1 MSTFTNM
8 RIGNRLALGF
18 GIVLALATLMA
29 GLGIWQLQAQQAAN
43 QRLMEVPLAKERM
56 ISDWYRHLTN
66 GINRTIAIAKST
78 DPSLGP
84 YFSKETAAATSTS
97 SELQKQIIPLLQA
110 ESEKELFQR
119 IMDARA
125 VYLSTRDAMTKQK
138 VAGNMQE
145 ATSIFENQFIPGARK
160 YQALVEELVDS
171 QRRYMDKT
179 SVEIAASS
187 QASRQG
193 ILALSI
199 IAVLFGILFAW
210 RLTVGI
216 TRPLMRAVQVARN
229 IAGGD
234 LTSRI
239 EVHSTDETGQ
249 LLQSLHEMN
258 SNLFRLVGNV
268 RQGTHSIASA
278 SSQIAEGNL
287 DLSSRTE
294 EQSSSLTE
302 TASAMEQLTTTVKQT
317 ADNAQLA
324 NQLAVSTSQIAE
336 KSGRSAHEVVTTM
349 ESINGSARKIVDIIG
364 VIDGIAFQ
372 TNILALNAAVEAAR
386 AGEQG
391 RGFAVV
397 ASEVRHLAQRSATA
411 AKEIK
416 TLIDDAVGKVETGSR
431 LVGEAGVTIQ
441 EVVASVKRVTDIVG
455 EISMASNEQSVGIEQ
470 VNQAIVQMDQV
481 TRQNATLV
489 EEAAAATGSLLGQ
502 AKQLT
507 EAISVFRLDTA
518 GEAVAVA
525 LAAPA
530 GSLRTV
536 RKLAA

>member
-1 MSTFTNM
+1 M

>member
-1 MSTFTNM
+1 
-8 RIGNRLALGF
+8 
-18 GIVLALATLMA
+18 
-29 GLGIWQLQAQQAAN
+29 
-43 QRLMEVPLAKERM
+43 
-56 ISDWYRHLTN
+56 
-66 GINRTIAIAKST
+66 
-78 DPSLGP
+78 
-84 YFSKETAAATSTS
+84 
-97 SELQKQIIPLLQA
+97 
-110 ESEKELFQR
+110 
-119 IMDARA
+119 
-125 VYLSTRDAMTKQK
+125 
-138 VAGNMQE
+138 
-145 ATSIFENQFIPGARK
+145 
-160 YQALVEELVDS
+160 DS

-199 IAVLFGILFAW
+199 IAVLFGILFAC
-210 RLTVGI
+210 RLTIGI
-216 TRPLMRAVQVARN
+216 TRPLMLAVQVARN

-249 LLQSLHEMN
+249 LLQSMHEMN
-258 SNLFRLVGNV
+258 SNRYRLVGNV

-336 KSGRSAHEVVTTM
+336 KSWRSAHEVVTTM

-411 AKEIK
+411 AKEI
-416 TLIDDAVGKVETGSR
+416 
-431 LVGEAGVTIQ
+431 
-441 EVVASVKRVTDIVG
+441 
-455 EISMASNEQSVGIEQ
+455 
-470 VNQAIVQMDQV
+470 
-481 TRQNATLV
+481 
-489 EEAAAATGSLLGQ
+489 
-502 AKQLT
+502 
-507 EAISVFRLDTA
+507 
-518 GEAVAVA
+518 
-525 LAAPA
+525 
-530 GSLRTV
+530 
-536 RKLAA
+536 